1 VVEGRYEGLNL
12 TLHEEGKRASNSTT
26 KNADNTAMREWSRL
40 YWARRN
46 EASGYEIRTV
56 AKEGD
61 AYTVT
66 GGVFPKQGFEEHY
79 EGANPT

>member
-1 VVEGRYEGLNL
+1 
-12 TLHEEGKRASNSTT
+12 
-26 KNADNTAMREWSRL
+26 MREWSRL